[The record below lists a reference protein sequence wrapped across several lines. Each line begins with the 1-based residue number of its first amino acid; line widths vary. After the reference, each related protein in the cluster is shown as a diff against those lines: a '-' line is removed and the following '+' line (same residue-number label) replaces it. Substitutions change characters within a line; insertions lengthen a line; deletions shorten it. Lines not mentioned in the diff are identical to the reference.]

1 MLLGVTVP
9 NSGVLAAGDGL
20 VGIAEHAER
29 LGFDSV
35 WTVDHVILPH
45 ISSQDYP
52 YARQSGVT
60 MPSDWPFLDPLVA
73 LAAVASRTSRVLLG
87 TGVYLLPL
95 RPPLINAKLAASV
108 DVLSGGRLLLGVG
121 LGWIKEEY
129 EALDV
134 SWEDRGR
141 LLDEQ
146 IDLLRVLWREA
157 APTFQGRYFHAA
169 DFGMEPKP
177 VNRSIPLLIGGKND
191 AARRRAAKRGDGWH
205 LIDMEPSEIA
215 AARAAL
221 AADCRACGR
230 SPEAV
235 PVSMYASI
243 AVSSADVP
251 EDERQFPLMGSVG
264 QIAEKIRAYRDA
276 GLDHLVFAARGLN
289 TAVEY
294 MALFDTL
301 RMQVLAAGR

>member
-9 NSGVLAAGDGL
+9 NSGVLAACDAL
-20 VGIAEHAER
+20 VDIAAHAER

-45 ISSQDYP
+45 KSSQDYP

-60 MPSDWPFLDPLVA
+60 MPPDWPFLDPLVA

-95 RPPLINAKLAASV
+95 RPPLVNAKLAASV

-129 EALDV
+129 EALGV

-157 APTFQGRYFHAA
+157 APAFEGRYFHAGG
-169 DFGMEPKP
+169 FGIEPKP
-177 VNRSIPLLIGGKND
+177 VNRSIPLLIGGRND

-205 LIDMEPSEIA
+205 LIDIEPDEIA

-221 AADCRACGR
+221 AEDCRSCGR

-243 AVSSADVP
+243 SIARDDVP
-251 EDERQFPLMGSVG
+251 DGERQFPLMGSVR
-264 QIAEKIRAYRDA
+264 QIAEKVRAYRYA

-294 MALFDTL
+294 MAFFDTI
-301 RMQVLAAGR
+301 RIHVLDSKP